1 MTDQIAHVENDMWNQ
16 IVRAENDIKELSS
29 LRKFDGNIKLADF
42 HHVERCGN
50 IDCSNYLFII
60 NLK

>member
-1 MTDQIAHVENDMWNQ
+1 MTDQIAHVENDMSNQ

-29 LRKFDGNIKLADF
+29 LRKFDGYIKLADF

-50 IDCSNYLFII
+50 IDCSNCLFII